1 MSSFLQKT
9 ERKCVHQYTNK
20 ATAEAT
26 NDGGN
31 LTCRV
36 TYDLR
41 CMAYARITDQR
52 SKPTS
57 LARALS
63 SYRTVGEEVTSRY
76 RTLIGDASDQQAKL
90 QTAAAQQSMDGWT
103 DECMTG

>member
-36 TYDLR
+36 RYDLR
-41 CMAYARITDQR
+41 CMANARLTDQR

-90 QTAAAQQSMDGWT
+90 QTARGPAKNGWMDG
-103 DECMTG
+103 